1 MEKVYMTFLC
11 YFTNQQQKNEVVAN
25 TWEGATPLSL
35 HCTQTFRANKLL
47 LISAP
52 SRRVCRSAL
61 DVSAPLSLPARSMRE
76 NFPCIFPFLRRM
88 IWKTAWLRDEWA
100 LADVCPD
107 VLSGGWSRWWW
118 SSSSEGKKLITSGE
132 GITSPKNMN
141 IVLDDVCMTI
151 NEFQSFD
158 LITDQIQEHKV
169 LEFLRK
175 FLLSYLQLF
184 PTSMSFRTSSVHLT
198 SFSCSPTTCTCCFPS
213 SNTLSLALRFS
224 RSNTY
229 KHSSVSI
236 K

>member
-1 MEKVYMTFLC
+1 
-11 YFTNQQQKNEVVAN
+11 
-25 TWEGATPLSL
+25 
-35 HCTQTFRANKLL
+35 
-47 LISAP
+47 
-52 SRRVCRSAL
+52 
-61 DVSAPLSLPARSMRE
+61 
-76 NFPCIFPFLRRM
+76 
-88 IWKTAWLRDEWA
+88 
-100 LADVCPD
+100 
-107 VLSGGWSRWWW
+107 
-118 SSSSEGKKLITSGE
+118 
-132 GITSPKNMN
+132 MN

-169 LEFLRK
+169 SEFLRK

-213 SNTLSLALRFS
+213 SSTLSLALRFS

>member
-1 MEKVYMTFLC
+1 MYPPPSHCPQGRWGRTFH
-11 YFTNQQQKNEVVAN
+11 A
-25 TWEGATPLSL
+25 S
-35 HCTQTFRANKLL
+35 
-47 LISAP
+47 SP
-52 SRRVCRSAL
+52 S
-61 DVSAPLSLPARSMRE
+61 
-76 NFPCIFPFLRRM
+76 
-88 IWKTAWLRDEWA
+88 
-100 LADVCPD
+100 
-107 VLSGGWSRWWW
+107 SGGWSGKRRGCEMSERWRTSALMFFW
-118 SSSSEGKKLITSGE
+118 GVIKMMMKKKQQQRGQKINNFRRRNNILKE
-132 GITSPKNMN
+132 N

-169 LEFLRK
+169 SEFLRK

-213 SNTLSLALRFS
+213 SSTLSLALRFS